1 MFRNNI
7 GLSIQRLHARLRAHW
22 PEGSSPPRW
31 RIESTTFSTTFWH
44 FLSKDA
50 WVYNALMSS
59 LCVKH
64 WMSYLWPTFYM
75 YYATIQTADH
85 TFNDWG
91 HRRQAHGQPSTRLRF
106 WRTVV
111 CTIYAGAH
119 DAKLDIQCFK
129 IANIFEH
136 AWNKKPPR
144 VARSGWYHVKMRQR

>member
-136 AWNKKPPR
+136 AWKTKPPR